1 MRKSILIV
9 PVLAAC
15 LVSGSALADP
25 PKSAAPP
32 PPPPAAHSGGPAYG
46 AAGCGLGSI
55 FFGSKPGFIQVL
67 AATTNGSSGNQTFGI
82 TSGTSNCD
90 TAPGGSASAKVFI
103 VANREAL
110 SKDIAR
116 GSGET
121 ITNLSTLAGC
131 QNPATVGATLQKN
144 FKTIFPDAAA
154 SDDKVGSAI
163 IDTLKTDKSLSCGNL
178 T

>member
-1 MRKSILIV
+1 MRKSISLPIFAAVLI
-9 PVLAAC
+9 
-15 LVSGSALADP
+15 SGTALADP
-25 PKSAAPP
+25 PKPGA
-32 PPPPAAHSGGPAYG
+32 PAYG

-55 FFGSKPGFIQVL
+55 FFGSKPGFVQVL
-67 AATTNGSSGNQTFGI
+67 AATTNGTSGNQTFGI

-103 VANREAL
+103 AANREAL

-131 QNPATVGATLQKN
+131 GNAANVGATLQKN
-144 FKTIFPDAAA
+144 FKTIFPAATA
-154 SDDKVGSAI
+154 TDENVGTNI
-163 IDTLKTDKSLSCGNL
+163 VNTLKSDKALACTNL

>member
-1 MRKSILIV
+1 MRNSIFL
-9 PVLAAC
+9 PVFAVLLA
-15 LVSGSALADP
+15 SGTAFADP
-25 PKSAAPP
+25 PKAAPP
-32 PPPPAAHSGGPAYG
+32 PAASGGPAYG

-82 TSGTSNCD
+82 SSGTSNCD

-131 QNPATVGATLQKN
+131 QSPATVAATLQKN
-144 FKTIFPDAAA
+144 FKTIFPTATA
-154 SDDKVGSAI
+154 SDDSVGSSI
-163 IDTLKTDKSLSCGNL
+163 INTLKSEKTLACANL